1 MRDENTPET
10 NSGKNNSKGWI
21 LRNIL
26 GAVLFFVLLAV
37 VANILLGIFTHHG
50 KVLTVPDM
58 TGLSL
63 EEAEQ
68 VADSSLVRIDVVDS
82 IYVRGMAKGAVYK
95 QNPAAGA
102 SVKMGRRILLTIN
115 AVIPK
120 KVTMPNLVGYS
131 MRQAKA
137 ELSTRGLV
145 LGKLIYEDDIAT
157 NNVLKQQYRGRD
169 IPAGSSVESGSAID
183 LVVGLDQLDNRTYS
197 PRGIGMKQVRAV
209 DVIHENSLNVGKL
222 QFDASVKNW
231 QDSLNA
237 VVYRQSPVASQA
249 PATMGTDVTLYLTV
263 DPERMP

>member
-1 MRDENTPET
+1 MKEENPQDSQ
-10 NSGKNNSKGWI
+10 SGNNTKGWI
-21 LRNIL
+21 IRNLL
-26 GAVLFFVLLAV
+26 GAVLFFIILAV
-37 VANILLGIFTHHG
+37 AVNILLGIFTHHN
-50 KVLTVPDM
+50 KVIKVPDM

-63 EEAEQ
+63 TEARQ
-68 VADSSLVRIDVVDS
+68 LADSSMVRVEVIDS

-102 SVKMGRRILLTIN
+102 DVKTGRRVLLTIN

-120 KVTMPNLVGYS
+120 KVTMPNLIGYS

-137 ELSTRGLV
+137 ELTTRGLT
-145 LGKLIYEDDIAT
+145 LGKLVYVDDIAT
-157 NNVLKQQYRGRD
+157 NNVLQQQYRGREVA
-169 IPAGSSVESGSAID
+169 PGSSIESGSAID
-183 LVVGLDQLDNRTYS
+183 LVVGLDNIDNRTYI
-197 PRGIGMKQVRAV
+197 PRVIGMKQVRAV

-237 VVYRQSPVASQA
+237 VVYRQSPIASQA
-249 PATMGTDVTLYLTV
+249 PTVMGSDVTLYLTI